1 MQGEKEWNKQTRIEQ
16 NIQELWGNIKRYNTY
31 IINIPEWEEMENA
44 AKEIF
49 EIMMAKKFQKLRTD
63 NKTQIQEA

>member
-1 MQGEKEWNKQTRIEQ
+1 MKQTRIEQ

-44 AKEIF
+44 AKEVF